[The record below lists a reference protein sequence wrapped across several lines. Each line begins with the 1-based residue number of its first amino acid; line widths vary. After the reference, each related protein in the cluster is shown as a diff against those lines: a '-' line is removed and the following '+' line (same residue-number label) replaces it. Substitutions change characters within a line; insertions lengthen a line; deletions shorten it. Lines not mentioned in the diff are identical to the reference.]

1 MPKPVIIA
9 VDDDRAVSQAIVRD
23 LRTRYAADYRVIPA
37 TSGGAALSMLA
48 ELLLRDRAVAL
59 VVSDQRMPQ
68 MTGIEMLEQ
77 VRVQSPETKLLL
89 LTAYA
94 DTDVAIRAINDIGLD
109 YYMLKPGAPP
119 QERLYPVVDDLLG
132 DWARQHPHETSQVR
146 VVGHHWS
153 DNSYQV
159 KTFLTRN
166 HVPYRWLDV
175 ERDPEARRL
184 LDLAGAG
191 TDELPLV
198 LVPDGEALR
207 APSTLV

>member
-37 TSGGAALSMLA
+37 TSGAAALSMLA

-59 VVSDQRMPQ
+59 VVSDQRMQ
-68 MTGIEMLEQ
+68 QKTAIEMLEQ

-109 YYMLKPGAPP
+109 YYM
-119 QERLYPVVDDLLG
+119 
-132 DWARQHPHETSQVR
+132 
-146 VVGHHWS
+146 
-153 DNSYQV
+153 
-159 KTFLTRN
+159 F
-166 HVPYRWLDV
+166 
-175 ERDPEARRL
+175 
-184 LDLAGAG
+184 
-191 TDELPLV
+191 
-198 LVPDGEALR
+198 
-207 APSTLV
+207 